1 MQFKGENMV
10 FCRGCFMPIMNNK
23 MYIYDDAG
31 YCENCIL
38 KKLLTD
44 EKIILIENM
53 QCSQCKKSNSYG
65 YLYNG
70 KEYCKEHMIEALL
83 NDKIITLEEV

>member
-1 MQFKGENMV
+1 MV
-10 FCRGCFMPIMNNK
+10 FCRGCFMPIMNGK
-23 MYIYDDAG
+23 MYIYDNAG

-53 QCSQCKKSNSYG
+53 QCSQCKKLNSYG
-65 YLYNG
+65 YVYNG
-70 KEYCKEHMIEALL
+70 RSYCKQCMIKVLL
-83 NDKIITLEEV
+83 EDKVIKLEEV